1 MSSAEPEAA
10 VEEAV
15 EEAVVEALTSKG
27 PPPSSVTRD
36 ASGWGRFVLSVGAFS

>member
-1 MSSAEPEAA
+1 MLSSLEAA

-15 EEAVVEALTSKG
+15 EEEAVAEALTSKG